1 MEEIVKRKLFTGMGI
16 AGVSLVLAAS
26 PAWAQGNTEASAIV
40 QTVMDNLWVFIAGIL
55 VFFMQAGFALV
66 EAGLTRS
73 KNVANI
79 MAKNIADMCIG
90 VLAFFAVGYA
100 FAYGSGGGWFIGGNS
115 WFLSGESLFTLPDPE
130 LLDTGEWVSGGL
142 SGATDFFFQVVF
154 AATAVTIASG
164 AMAGRTKFSAYL
176 LFSALMTAFIYPVVV
191 HWTWGGGL
199 IAEFIN
205 WGDAGSYSDF
215 AGSGIVHL
223 TGGVA
228 ALMGAIALG
237 PRIGKYGSDGKPRA
251 IPGHNIVFTVIGVF
265 ILWLGWF
272 GFNPG
277 SELAADGYV
286 MSVALNTLIAA
297 AAGGAVSAVVVV
309 MKTGKPDVGMVGNGV
324 LGGLV
329 GITAGCGAFNTFG
342 SLLTGAVAGALVVYS
357 VLFIEKKGID
367 DPVGAVSVH
376 GTCGIWGVLA
386 IGLFSRYDDAFLGR
400 DDAGLF
406 YGGGLDQLSVQAV
419 MVVIIVAWTAIT
431 AGIAFQIIKKTTG
444 LRVSP
449 EEEAAGLDI
458 SEHGAAG
465 YHLDTTN

>member
-1 MEEIVKRKLFTGMGI
+1 MKRKLLIGAAFASI
-16 AGVSLVLAAS
+16 SLVLAAS
-26 PAWAQGNTEASAIV
+26 PAWAQGDTKADAMV
-40 QTVMDNLWVFIAGIL
+40 QAVMNNLWVFIAGIL

-90 VLAFFAVGYA
+90 VLAFYAVGYA
-100 FAYGSGGGWFIGGNS
+100 FAYGGGGGWFIGGGS
-115 WFLSGESLFTLPDPE
+115 WFLSGTSLFEIPEPILNDEGLWVPD
-130 LLDTGEWVSGGL
+130 SL

-176 LFSALMTAFIYPVVV
+176 MFAGLMTAFIYPVVV

-199 IAEFIN
+199 IAEYIN

-228 ALMGAIALG
+228 AYMGAKALG
-237 PRIGKYGSDGKPRA
+237 PRIGKYDEDGKPRA

-286 MSVALNTLIAA
+286 MSVAVNTLIAA
-297 AAGGAVSAVVVV
+297 AAGGAVSAIVVVA
-309 MKTGKPDVGMVGNGV
+309 KTGKPDVGMVGNGV

-342 SLLTGAVAGALVVYS
+342 SLITGAIAGALVVYS

-406 YGGGLDQLSVQAV
+406 YGGGFDQLSVQAV
-419 MVVIIVAWTAIT
+419 MVVIIIAWTAVT
-431 AGIAFQIIKKTTG
+431 AGIAFSIIKKTTG
-444 LRVSP
+444 LRVSA
-449 EEEAAGLDI
+449 EEEIAGLDV
-458 SEHGAAG
+458 SEHGSSG
-465 YHLDTTN
+465 YHMETSN